1 MTVATIDARRHL
13 KGHCSARWSAMK
25 FRTLKGDVMKK
36 HYLRILLALVGF
48 AGLSGI
54 ARAQAHQEIVV
65 NLPFE
70 FVASGKTLPAGTYTV
85 TRLSDEKSDEL
96 ILSSRENHVSILVHA
111 TEVESVNADKASVK
125 FERVGETRFL
135 TKIATPDAVYTIP
148 VSGVAIITAAAQ

>member
-1 MTVATIDARRHL
+1 
-13 KGHCSARWSAMK
+13 
-25 FRTLKGDVMKK
+25 MKK
-36 HYLRILLALVGF
+36 HYLKIMLALAGF
-48 AGLSGI
+48 AGLSG
-54 ARAQAHQEIVV
+54 AAKAQAHPGIVV

-111 TEVESVNADKASVK
+111 TEVESVNSDKASVK

-135 TKIATPDAVYTIP
+135 TKIATSDAVYTIP
-148 VSGVAIITAAAQ
+148 VSGVAIITGAAQ

>member
-1 MTVATIDARRHL
+1 
-13 KGHCSARWSAMK
+13 
-25 FRTLKGDVMKK
+25 MKK
-36 HYLRILLALVGF
+36 HYLKIMLALVGF
-48 AGLSGI
+48 AGLSG
-54 ARAQAHQEIVV
+54 AAKAQAHAEIVV

-148 VSGVAIITAAAQ
+148 VSGVAIITEAAVQ